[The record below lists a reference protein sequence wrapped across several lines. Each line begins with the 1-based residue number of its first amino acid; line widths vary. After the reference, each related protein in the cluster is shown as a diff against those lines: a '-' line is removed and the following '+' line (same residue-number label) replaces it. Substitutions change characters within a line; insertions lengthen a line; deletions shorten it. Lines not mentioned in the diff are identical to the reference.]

1 MRSNKKQRP
10 WLGALAAGLL
20 SACGGGGSGGNPA
33 PGPGD
38 PPGGGIP
45 PVVFKSVIGT
55 APADAAL
62 GQPLTVEWTLPAN
75 VSIASIQLEATASA
89 GPAGNR
95 TSCVASAGALATNAT
110 SATLTIPNVCS
121 TRTVDDVLLR
131 VTVESTGGQR
141 TTATHSF
148 VAPASPQ
155 SYLPVRH
162 NLAVLRIT
170 TDNDAPI
177 LSKET
182 YLNGQINL
190 TPNAPGQS
198 LIVAGM
204 QIRGR
209 GNSTWDLMPKK
220 PYRLK
225 LNGKASLLGM
235 PSSRDW
241 VLLANYSDK
250 TLLRNS
256 IAMDLGE
263 SMGMPWTP
271 RGAFVEVYH
280 GARYLGA
287 YLLSQNIKVAS
298 DRVAI
303 DELGEDDEG
312 PDEIT
317 GGYLLEVDFRQD
329 GHTMFTASENL
340 PIVFQDPEEPTPAQ
354 EAYIKGYVDQLE
366 SALNSAD
373 FADPVTGYAA
383 YIDVDSFVRWYLV
396 NELFRNRDANMWS
409 SCWMYKPRGGKL
421 HMGPLWDFDISAGN
435 INYDDA
441 FLTAG
446 WWVRDAPWFSRLFQ
460 DPAFVARVREV
471 WNEIRAAQLPEM
483 FESIAARSALLQQAQ
498 LNNFQR
504 WPILETY
511 VWPNNRIPGS
521 YAGEVEYLVSW
532 LTERAEWMDSQFN
545 P

>member
-1 MRSNKKQRP
+1 MNNIKKIP
-10 WLGALAAGLL
+10 CIAVFAVGLL
-20 SACGGGGSGGNPA
+20 TGCGGGGSSQD
-33 PGPGD
+33 PGPGN
-38 PPGGGIP
+38 PPAGIP
-45 PVVFKSVIGT
+45 PVVLKNVVGT

-62 GQPLTVEWTLPAN
+62 GQPLSVEWILPAG
-75 VSIASIQLEATASA
+75 VSVASIQLEATASA
-89 GPAGNR
+89 GPAGSR
-95 TSCVASAGALATNAT
+95 VSCVSSAGALATNAT
-110 SATLTIPNVCS
+110 AAAITIPNVCS
-121 TRTVDDVLLR
+121 GKTVNEVQMR
-131 VTVESTGGQR
+131 VTVDSTAGQR

-148 VAPASPQ
+148 IAPTAPQ
-155 SYLPVRH
+155 GFVPARQNLP
-162 NLAVLRIT
+162 VLRIT

-182 YLNGQINL
+182 YLNGQISL
-190 TPNAPGQS
+190 TPNA
-198 LIVAGM
+198 AGEGLLVVGT

-225 LNGKASLLGM
+225 LTGKSPLLGM

-250 TLLRNS
+250 TLLRNT
-256 IAMDLGE
+256 IALELGA

-271 RGAFVEVYH
+271 RAEYVEVFH
-280 GARYLGA
+280 GGRYLGI
-287 YLLSQNIKVAS
+287 YQLMENIKVAS
-298 DRVAI
+298 DRVDI
-303 DELGEDDEG
+303 DELDEDDVAA
-312 PDEIT
+312 PEIT

-329 GHTMFTASENL
+329 GHTMFSASENL
-340 PIVFQDPEEPTPAQ
+340 PIVFQDPEEPTAAQ
-354 EAYIKGYVDQLE
+354 EAYIQGYIDQLE
-366 SALNSAD
+366 NALNSAA
-373 FADPVTGYAA
+373 FADPATGYAA

-441 FLTAG
+441 YLTAG

-460 DPAFVARVREV
+460 DPAFVARVRQV
-471 WNEIRAAQLPEM
+471 WNEIKAEQLPEM
-483 FESIAARSALLQQAQ
+483 FQSIAARSATLQQAQ

-532 LTERAEWMDSQFN
+532 LTTRAAWMDSQFN

>member
-1 MRSNKKQRP
+1 MNEKKK
-10 WLGALAAGLL
+10 LSALAALAVGLL
-20 SACGGGGSGGNPA
+20 SACGGGSSDPD
-33 PGPGD
+33 PGPGN
-38 PPGGGIP
+38 PSSGIP
-45 PVVFKSVIGT
+45 PVVFKNVIGT
-55 APADAAL
+55 TPADAAL
-62 GQPLTVEWTLPAN
+62 GQPLNVEWTLPAG
-75 VSIASIQLEATASA
+75 VSIASIQLEATAMG
-89 GPAGNR
+89 GPVGSR
-95 TSCVASAGALATNAT
+95 TTCVTSAGALTASATA
-110 SATLTIPNVCS
+110 ATLTIPNVCAAK
-121 TRTVDDVLLR
+121 TVHEVQLR
-131 VTVESTGGQR
+131 VIVDTTGGQR
-141 TTATHSF
+141 TTATHTYL
-148 VAPASPQ
+148 APPSTPDF
-155 SYLPVRH
+155 LPTRQ
-162 NLAVLRIT
+162 NLPVLRIT

-177 LSKET
+177 LSRET
-182 YLNGQINL
+182 YLNGQIHL

-198 LIVAGM
+198 LVIAAT

-220 PYRLK
+220 PYRVK
-225 LNGKASLLGM
+225 LNGKSALLGM

-250 TLLRNS
+250 TLLRNT
-256 IAMDLGE
+256 IAMELGA

-271 RGAFVEVYH
+271 RAEYVEVYH
-280 GARYLGA
+280 GGRYLGV
-287 YLLSQNIKVAS
+287 YQLMENIKIAA
-298 DRVAI
+298 DRVDI

-312 PDEIT
+312 PAEIT

-354 EAYIKGYVDQLE
+354 EAYIKGYIDQLE
-366 SALNSAD
+366 AALDSDD
-373 FADPVTGYAA
+373 FTDPDTGYAA

-435 INYDDA
+435 IDYDDA
-441 FLTAG
+441 FLAAG

-460 DPAFVARVREV
+460 DPAFVQRVREV
-471 WNEIRAAQLPEM
+471 WNEIKADQLPAM
-483 FESIAARSALLQQAQ
+483 FQSIATRSAALQQAQ